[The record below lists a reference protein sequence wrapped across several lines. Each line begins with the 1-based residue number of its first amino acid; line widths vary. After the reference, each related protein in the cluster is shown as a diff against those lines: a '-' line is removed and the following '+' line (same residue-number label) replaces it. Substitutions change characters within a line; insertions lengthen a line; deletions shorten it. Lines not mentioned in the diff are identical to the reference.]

1 MRGSGGCAG
10 SLARA
15 PHRSNGDAVAGEGN
29 RSRNKGRSGEA
40 EVAAIYR
47 DRGFDV
53 QPIQRNAGGVGDHVV
68 TYLRPGGFAVPLI
81 VLHSEVKRCETARPW
96 TWMAQAERDAVGE
109 AVPVVSF
116 RRSHGRWYA
125 LLPLEELV
133 RLLA

>member
-1 MRGSGGCAG
+1 
-10 SLARA
+10 
-15 PHRSNGDAVAGEGN
+15 VAGEGN

-40 EVAAIYR
+40 EVAAIYHNW
-47 DRGFDV
+47 GFEV

-68 TYLRPGGFAVPLI
+68 TYTRPLIAGAGGFAVPRL

-116 RRSHGRWYA
+116 RRSRGRWYA